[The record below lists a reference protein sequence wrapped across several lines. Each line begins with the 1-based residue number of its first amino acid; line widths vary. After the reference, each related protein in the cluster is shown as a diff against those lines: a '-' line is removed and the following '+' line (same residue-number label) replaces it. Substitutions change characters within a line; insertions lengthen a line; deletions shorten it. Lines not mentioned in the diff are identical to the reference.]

1 MSENCLSG
9 PGPLEPATSPSEP
22 LRMPAPDNLG
32 AKLAVT
38 IREAALLGLG
48 SQRQLRQWVADGV
61 LKKAVI
67 RSGVGTKRRKVRLL
81 LQVLIQE
88 LKGL

>member
-1 MSENCLSG
+1 
-9 PGPLEPATSPSEP
+9 
-22 LRMPAPDNLG
+22 MPAPDNLG

-61 LKKAVI
+61 IQKAVI
-67 RSGVGTKRRKVRLL
+67 RSGVGTKRRRVRLL
-81 LQVLIQE
+81 LQVLIEE
-88 LKGL
+88 LKEL

>member
-1 MSENCLSG
+1 
-9 PGPLEPATSPSEP
+9 
-22 LRMPAPDNLG
+22 MPAPDNLG

>member
-1 MSENCLSG
+1 
-9 PGPLEPATSPSEP
+9 
-22 LRMPAPDNLG
+22 MPASDNLG

-61 LKKAVI
+61 IQKAVI

-81 LQVLIQE
+81 LQVLIEE
-88 LKGL
+88 LKEL